1 MKGTI
6 KKILA
11 SVLGSAMVLGAT
23 VVPTTVANAATNKVV
38 FAPVNFNGKGGNQS
52 GDAIA
57 TRFGFSIDEDKPA
70 AWSSDYKISYTM
82 YIPANLVKKATDY
95 NKAIYLGGWIDLAD
109 QANEDNWASLGL
121 PYLDIVY
128 LDGEAKITGT
138 TDQGDTKDVSDIA
151 TIEKAGDYYKVTV
164 KDLPSYTETYDDD
177 GNSKAVDTSVTGSED
192 IIIQLE
198 NYNLKADS
206 FAAIDDV
213 SLKKNGAEV
222 FSDNYDVN
230 NNSTWIY
237 APSLKDSKTI
247 SSEKFSGGIV
257 TVKSSASVKKGKK
270 TSLKAAVPSAAGK
283 VTYKTS
289 NKKIATVTS
298 KGIVKGVKKGKATI
312 TVSAAGVSKRVNV
325 TVK

>member
-1 MKGTI
+1 
-6 KKILA
+6 
-11 SVLGSAMVLGAT
+11 
-23 VVPTTVANAATNKVV
+23 
-38 FAPVNFNGKGGNQS
+38 
-52 GDAIA
+52 
-57 TRFGFSIDEDKPA
+57 
-70 AWSSDYKISYTM
+70 M

-95 NKAIYLGGWIDLAD
+95 NKAIYLGGWIDLTD

-138 TDQGDTKDVSDIA
+138 TDQGDTKDVS
-151 TIEKAGDYYKVTV
+151 
-164 KDLPSYTETYDDD
+164 
-177 GNSKAVDTSVTGSED
+177 
-192 IIIQLE
+192 
-198 NYNLKADS
+198 
-206 FAAIDDV
+206 
-213 SLKKNGAEV
+213 LKKNGAEV
-222 FSDNYDVN
+222 FSDNYDMN
-230 NNSTWIY
+230 NNSTWIS

-247 SSEKFSGGIV
+247 SSEKFSGSIV

-270 TSLKAAVPSAAGK
+270 TSLKATVPSAAGK

-312 TVSAAGVSKRVNV
+312 TVSAAGVSKKVNV